1 VGTRVVLLLL
11 AAALAIA
18 ALPAR
23 AQDMEVFNLRHRTA
37 DQVIPVLQPL
47 VEPGGAI
54 SGMQNQV
61 IVRASRRNL
70 EQIRQALAAIDSA
83 PRRLLISVRQDAAG
97 SLSQR
102 GAAVSG
108 TIGSQGSNVD
118 VRVRD
123 STSVGTERV
132 DQQVQGLDGSPAFIS
147 IGQSMPVQTG
157 VVTQGPGGTWVQGGT
172 TIQNF
177 STGFYVVP
185 RVAGDRVTLEVSTRR
200 DRPTGYGAAQTQ
212 GVATT
217 ASGRL
222 GEWIAL
228 GGVGQSD
235 VQAQRGI
242 LSGGQTTSA
251 GGRTIFVRVDEIR

>member
-1 VGTRVVLLLL
+1 MTRVLLLL
-11 AAALAIA
+11 ALALALA
-18 ALPAR
+18 APPAR
-23 AQDMEVFNLRHRTA
+23 AQEMEVFNLRHRTA
-37 DQVIPVLQPL
+37 DQVIPILQPL

-54 SGMQNQV
+54 SGLQNQV

-97 SLSQR
+97 SLAQR

-108 TIGSQGSNVD
+108 TISNQGSNVD

-123 STSVGTERV
+123 SAASGTERV

-147 IGQSMPVQTG
+147 IGQSVPVQTG

-172 TIQNF
+172 TIQNYQ
-177 STGFYVVP
+177 TGFFVVP
-185 RVAGDRVTLEVSTRR
+185 RVAGDRVTLEVSTQR
-200 DRPTGYGAAQTQ
+200 DRPTGFGTAQTQ
-212 GVATT
+212 ALSTV

-228 GGVGQSD
+228 GGVGQSEA
-235 VQAQRGI
+235 QAQRGI
-242 LSGGQTTSA
+242 LSGGQVVSS